1 MGLIMNKISLALTL
15 GLASQ
20 AAIAASLS
28 ERDAAPAPGKQA
40 RPAVVLLPSALQHE
54 RKVGWTLAMGEGRR
68 LRLGLLSGRSAMSHS
83 LPFGGSAP
91 ARSQAGLE
99 FDQKL
104 EWGFANIKVGTL
116 RNGNPLLGKSQPDS
130 PWAMATRTTFS
141 SVSMGYSLTPS
152 LALVGM
158 LSFGRTS
165 GVRNA
170 ATPGNELEPAAAA
183 AISIGL
189 SRRHLL
195 AKGDQLGFAII
206 VPTRAAG
213 VAYVDGTPGA
223 PQGVGMGAR
232 YSIGF

>member
-1 MGLIMNKISLALTL
+1 MNKISLALTL

-20 AAIAASLS
+20 AAMAASPN
-28 ERDAAPAPGKQA
+28 ERAAVPPSGKQA
-40 RPAVVLLPSALQHE
+40 RPAVVLLPGALQRE

-68 LRLGLLSGRSAMSHS
+68 LRLGLLSGRSAMSHN
-83 LPFGGSAP
+83 LPFGGAAP
-91 ARSQAGLE
+91 ARSLAGLE

-104 EWGFANIKVGTL
+104 EWGFANIKFGTL
-116 RNGNPLLGKSQPDS
+116 RNGNPLLGRNQAES
-130 PWAMATRTTFS
+130 PWSMATRTTFS

-158 LSFGRTS
+158 ASFGRTS

-170 ATPGNELEPAAAA
+170 ATPGNEVAPAAAA

-189 SRRHLL
+189 SSRHLL

-206 VPTRAAG
+206 MPTRGAG

-223 PQGVGMGAR
+223 PQGVGIGAR